1 MKVISIAGLALVAAT
16 APAHAQA
23 DARSFTFMFENDTF
37 NKSDSSYT
45 NGIRLSWSSM
55 RYSKKLQPFTNS
67 NLVSF
72 LDRAFDVVG
81 ADAIRPTALGLIPR
95 ATPTRKCQWNS
106 DRANLYGNRACTV
119 ATTSLA
125 QLQYTPDTLAST
137 TAVTHSRPYAGF
149 LHATAGVTTLS
160 AEKTGWIAFSE
171 VSNQLVVGVTGPP
184 SLAEDGQAFAHWTM
198 STGAHRPLG
207 WDTQLRFAP
216 QVGLI
221 NDIVI
226 RPRGWE
232 HCVGDDACDGTVDE
246 QRRADLSLHSEL
258 VTATQM
264 LRYSLGTV
272 VRLGHDYPDAVG
284 ALRIPVSK
292 GRGSGGSFWWYVFG
306 NLEGRYVP
314 YNMFISGGWRDGGVD
329 GWRNVKQITAR
340 SLVAESAI
348 GLSFGTRDA
357 SGRIEM
363 TSRTPE
369 YDVIG
374 RDRPRFMHG
383 FMTFMLSIHPRP
395 D

>member
-1 MKVISIAGLALVAAT
+1 MKLGTVASLALIVAA

-55 RYSKKLQPFTNS
+55 RHSKALQPFTNS
-67 NLVSF
+67 SLVSL
-72 LDRAFDVVG
+72 LDRAFDVAG
-81 ADAIRPTALGLIPR
+81 ADAIRPTRLGLIPKT
-95 ATPTRKCQWNS
+95 TPTRKCQWGG
-106 DRANLYGNRACTV
+106 DREKLYDDKACTIV
-119 ATTSLA
+119 TASLA

-137 TAVTHSRPYAGF
+137 TVVTHSRPYAGF
-149 LHATAGVTTLS
+149 LYATAGVTTLS

-171 VSNQLVVGVTGPP
+171 VSNQLIVGVTGPP

-226 RPRGWE
+226 RPRKLE
-232 HCVGDDACDGTVDE
+232 RCLNDCDGTVDE

-264 LRYSLGTV
+264 LRYSLGSI
-272 VRLGHDYPDAVG
+272 VRFGRDYPDAVG

-292 GRGSGGSFWWYVFG
+292 GRGTGGGFWWYLFG
-306 NLEGRYVP
+306 DLEGRYVP
-314 YNMFISGGWRDGGVD
+314 YNMFISGGLRDGGAD
-329 GWRNVKQITAR
+329 GWRHVKQIRAR
-340 SLVAESAI
+340 SLVAESAV